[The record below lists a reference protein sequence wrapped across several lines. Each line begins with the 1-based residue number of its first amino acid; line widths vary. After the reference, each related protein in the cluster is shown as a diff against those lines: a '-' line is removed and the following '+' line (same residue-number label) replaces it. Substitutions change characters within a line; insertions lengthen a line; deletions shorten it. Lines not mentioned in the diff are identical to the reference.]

1 MQQTYIYIYI
11 YIYIRGSD
19 SENFGAR
26 IIEFGVLDGK
36 MWLTEF
42 LGANLSFWKAL
53 EAYLYVYMGS
63 SELENSF
70 VENRGVK
77 VEILMARDLSRIILQ
92 ILGLKWNLWK
102 REGLI

>member
-1 MQQTYIYIYI
+1 M
-11 YIYIRGSD
+11 
-19 SENFGAR
+19 
-26 IIEFGVLDGK
+26 
-36 MWLTEF
+36 
-42 LGANLSFWKAL
+42 
-53 EAYLYVYMGS
+53 YMGS
-63 SELENSF
+63 GELENSF

>member
-1 MQQTYIYIYI
+1 MQTITQMQQT

-42 LGANLSFWKAL
+42 LGANL
-53 EAYLYVYMGS
+53 
-63 SELENSF
+63 
-70 VENRGVK
+70 
-77 VEILMARDLSRIILQ
+77 
-92 ILGLKWNLWK
+92 
-102 REGLI
+102 